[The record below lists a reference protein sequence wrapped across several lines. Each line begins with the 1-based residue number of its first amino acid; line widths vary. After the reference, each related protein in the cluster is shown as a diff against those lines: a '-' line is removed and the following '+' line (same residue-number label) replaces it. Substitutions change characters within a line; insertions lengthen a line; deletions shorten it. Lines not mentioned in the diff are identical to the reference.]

1 MYDSS
6 ILYNNYIKIHCYIF
20 LLMMNLIFYLI
31 FKNIKYKYNN
41 KINTKFI
48 FHQLY
53 ILKYKYH

>member
-1 MYDSS
+1 
-6 ILYNNYIKIHCYIF
+6 
-20 LLMMNLIFYLI
+20 MMNLIFYLI